1 MAEAAVEFL
10 VGRIGSLLAEKAIL
24 LGSVRGEI
32 RELMRELESIR
43 SFLRVADKC
52 KDRNEEVR
60 DWVAQVRDIAYKAE
74 DIIDEFTYEMDGLR
88 RGGARFKGFLRRV
101 VHLPR
106 ELLVKH
112 QTAIKLQEITVQI
125 KAIPERIKRYDLGR
139 LEEDQSSQANPKW
152 VRNLGE
158 SSFFIKDDDVVGIDN
173 ERGLLLKWLMDEK
186 VQRTVISVWGMGGS
200 GKSTLVAKAYK
211 NEAVKR
217 YFDCRAWVTVTT
229 HYRIEDI
236 FRRMIEEFI
245 PRRKELVASELK
257 AKGYKQLAEI
267 LVEFLQQKR
276 YVIVLDDIWDNN
288 FWNQVSAALPDCI
301 HGSRIILTTRNKD
314 IASFPYG
321 VSCHVIEHCPLQS
334 SDAWTLFCKKA
345 FANDLNNQC
354 PPHLENLSRLLVEKC
369 EGLPLALAALGGLM
383 ASKERSEL
391 KWRAVYDSFNWHL
404 SETPGLE
411 VVKSILLLSFN
422 DLPYY
427 LKNCFLYCCLYPNDY
442 WISGNRLVR
451 LWIAEEFVE
460 ERKGLT
466 LEEVGEIYLD
476 ELISRS
482 LLQVIRKNNFL
493 RTKQCKLH
501 DLLRELALSVSERD
515 NFCCIYDPQGMK
527 DAGRARR
534 FSIHNVD
541 DEALQLGIDM
551 SQVRSFS
558 ACHFDKSHNFPLD
571 SLLSCFGFL
580 RVLGL
585 QDAPIDSVPII
596 IGKLFNLRYLNLR
609 GTGIKVLPKSLE
621 RLVNLKSLDIQETEV
636 KALPRGIVKLRN
648 LRHILASV
656 KALDTRNEEFTFIKG
671 VQVPTDIWKLS
682 NLQILQCIE
691 ANKEII
697 RGIGNMT
704 QLQKLELTNVRQED
718 ESALCASLEKLKL
731 LRHLLV
737 MVTDQEETLRIG
749 ALSSLPLTLAKLTLI
764 GRLDRVPRWF
774 SSLHSIVHLHLH
786 WSRLREDPIPYLQ
799 ALPSLHRLV
808 LVNAY
813 NQEKKQLCFSVGF
826 PKLHT
831 LSLFVFSELEEVIIE
846 KGVMSSLARLN
857 LSACPK
863 LKKVPRGIEYLT
875 KLEQLDMKDV
885 SRELIQGIRGEES
898 FDRSRVCHI
907 PVINHYYQTPSGHK
921 FESLSWMLSP
931 ANDLDE

>member
-112 QTAIKLQEITVQI
+112 QTAIKLQEITVEI

-245 PRRKELVASELK
+245 PRRKELVPSELK

-276 YVIVLDDIWDNN
+276 YVIVLDDVWDNN

-321 VSCHVIEHCPLQS
+321 VSCHVIEHCPLQF

-411 VVKSILLLSFN
+411 
-422 DLPYY
+422 
-427 LKNCFLYCCLYPNDY
+427 
-442 WISGNRLVR
+442 
-451 LWIAEEFVE
+451 
-460 ERKGLT
+460 
-466 LEEVGEIYLD
+466 
-476 ELISRS
+476 
-482 LLQVIRKNNFL
+482 
-493 RTKQCKLH
+493 
-501 DLLRELALSVSERD
+501 
-515 NFCCIYDPQGMK
+515 GMK

-571 SLLSCFGFL
+571 SLLSCFRFL

-585 QDAPIDSVPII
+585 QDAPIDSVPIS

-749 ALSSLPLTLAKLTLI
+749 ALSSLPLKLSKLTLI
-764 GRLDRVPRWF
+764 GRLDSVPRWF
-774 SSLHSIVHLHLH
+774 ISLHSIVHLHLH

-799 ALPSLHRLV
+799 ALPNLQRLV

-813 NQEKKQLCFSVGF
+813 NQKKKQLCFSVGF

-831 LSLFVFSELEEVIIE
+831 LSLLVFSELEEVIIE
-846 KGVMSSLARLN
+846 KGGMPSLARLS
-857 LSACPK
+857 LSARPK

-885 SRELIQGIRGEES
+885 STELIQGIRGEES

-931 ANDLDE
+931 AIDLDEVMLIHFKSHNMLL